1 MLLACQFHIRN
12 AQNYTLLKTL
22 PDMGEGCRGGRGAWR
37 QGGRESRK
45 MGRGEQRDQQTYN
58 KSGKEEK
65 GDERE
70 ERGEKGREKCIGKP
84 QGHIR
89 VA

>member
-1 MLLACQFHIRN
+1 MLRTTHCSRHCLTWVRA
-12 AQNYTLLKTL
+12 AE
-22 PDMGEGCRGGRGAWR
+22 EGGGAWR
-37 QGGRESRK
+37 QEGRESRK
-45 MGRGEQRDQQTYN
+45 MGRGEQRDQQAHN

-65 GDERE
+65 GEERE